1 MISFI
6 KKIKFWIVCN
16 RLGPDIPLSHL
27 LLYSRRLGHMIC
39 KRKFKSFGNNSSFR
53 PFAYAIETQK
63 IAIGDNVVIRPGT
76 MLFASPYGE
85 EKKLHILIEDDV
97 LIGSSV
103 HIYVSNHKFF
113 DITLPI
119 SKQGHSVVKPVI
131 LKKGCWIGANVTILP
146 GVVVGENSVV
156 GANSVV
162 TKSISPFT
170 VVAGNP
176 AKIIKKLNE

>member
-1 MISFI
+1 MV
-6 KKIKFWIVCN
+6 KK
-16 RLGPDIPLSHL
+16 
-27 LLYSRRLGHMIC
+27 
-39 KRKFKSFGNNSSFR
+39 
-53 PFAYAIETQK
+53 
-63 IAIGDNVVIRPGT
+63 
-76 MLFASPYGE
+76 
-85 EKKLHILIEDDV
+85 KKLHILIEDDV
-97 LIGSSV
+97 LIGYSV